1 MKSITADVQDAAV
14 YSVSWLGP
22 QDVPNLLQ
30 VLLGIVETYIWA
42 MNDPSEIK
50 SLNIPHHY

>member
-14 YSVSWLGP
+14 YSVPWLGP

-30 VLLGIVETYIWA
+30 VLLGIVETHIFG
-42 MNDPSEIK
+42 
-50 SLNIPHHY
+50 L